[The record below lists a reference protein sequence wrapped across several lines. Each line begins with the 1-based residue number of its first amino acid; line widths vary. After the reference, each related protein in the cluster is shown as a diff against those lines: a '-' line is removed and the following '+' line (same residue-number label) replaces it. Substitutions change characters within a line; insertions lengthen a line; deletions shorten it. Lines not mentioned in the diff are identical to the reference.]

1 MEAQSAML
9 FRLNNHHGQKYNMV
23 KSGSFGHQVNSD
35 SDLVF
40 FHNFNFWK
48 VQKPKLSHANF
59 KILASPCHYTDF
71 FESYLVGTVLPK
83 AGFHATGICIIRT
96 ILNFY

>member
-40 FHNFNFWK
+40 FI
-48 VQKPKLSHANF
+48 
-59 KILASPCHYTDF
+59 ILIFGKYNSKNWHMPISRF
-71 FESYLVGTVLPK
+71 
-83 AGFHATGICIIRT
+83 
-96 ILNFY
+96 